1 MYLTRACSVV
11 VLSLLA
17 IPTSAQQPDTSQ
29 PNVVDSLPSTH
40 KVTLN
45 FREQEWLSVLKWLA
59 NELQLNLDWQTLPEG
74 HLNLHSERE
83 FEIGEAED
91 LINMQLLARGFTLL
105 RRDEVLRVVPLKN
118 IDITLVPYLDPQQLE
133 SSHPHQFVRVSFS
146 LDWMIADDA
155 AKEFLPLLSPYGT
168 LFALSSANR
177 LEAMDAVVNLR
188 EISRLVKRAETDEVR
203 RERIAEFPLKYRKAD
218 EVAVKVRQLIGLP
231 PDGTPSTSAQTQ
243 LDIEQARFKAEA
255 VKQMGDSAKELLTD
269 KKPTVFVSVN
279 EKENSILVNAPP
291 NKMDV
296 IRQAIE
302 ALDKPLPEG
311 TTPWETLS
319 RVKVHEVSGFD
330 PDTITK
336 LLTSL
341 QEQGNLSKNARIQYE
356 ATYNRLIVF
365 ASPDDQLTIAQVIES
380 FRAQKRE
387 SVVVALANVDP
398 IYAAKAI
405 QLILKPV
412 PPTASATTSPVGK
425 FQAEADPDHQRLLL
439 WATAEEVKEVREFLT
454 RLGES
459 FSPVDADAKVRIV
472 NLQGT
477 DLKAISPRLE
487 ELWRNVSDVPLII
500 EPNVAKEPTD
510 KATTSEVPSSVPST
524 VDSNSSHIS
533 DPNTVLKTNNTPTSL
548 ISARIAE
555 LSSTDNDSPSKDS
568 NQSDVP
574 PLRIIEG
581 ENGEAIILSRD
592 PRVVESARLLLS
604 QLTKSENNIRAISLK
619 HSQAN
624 SVKLQLDAMLQT
636 ATTATV
642 AKLSSAKTLKI
653 DADSRTNRLL
663 IQNASASQW
672 DLINDL
678 VPVLD
683 QPTEGDQPMVR
694 KVVTYRFKFRNAT
707 QVVDVVKDVFRD
719 LLSINDRAFSSST
732 AINRTVGYN
741 RNLAATASNPE
752 YQGLLAVA
760 VDKDSNILIISAPAY
775 LADEVLDLVEAI
787 DTPSDGNAV
796 AIVPFPSN
804 QSKTKPQSPS
814 LLKILSEG
822 GKR

>member
-1 MYLTRACSVV
+1 
-11 VLSLLA
+11 
-17 IPTSAQQPDTSQ
+17 
-29 PNVVDSLPSTH
+29 
-40 KVTLN
+40 
-45 FREQEWLSVLKWLA
+45 
-59 NELQLNLDWQTLPEG
+59 
-74 HLNLHSERE
+74 
-83 FEIGEAED
+83 
-91 LINMQLLARGFTLL
+91 
-105 RRDEVLRVVPLKN
+105 
-118 IDITLVPYLDPQQLE
+118 
-133 SSHPHQFVRVSFS
+133 
-146 LDWMIADDA
+146 
-155 AKEFLPLLSPYGT
+155 
-168 LFALSSANR
+168 
-177 LEAMDAVVNLR
+177 
-188 EISRLVKRAETDEVR
+188 
-203 RERIAEFPLKYRKAD
+203 
-218 EVAVKVRQLIGLP
+218 
-231 PDGTPSTSAQTQ
+231 
-243 LDIEQARFKAEA
+243 
-255 VKQMGDSAKELLTD
+255 
-269 KKPTVFVSVN
+269 
-279 EKENSILVNAPP
+279 
-291 NKMDV
+291 
-296 IRQAIE
+296 
-302 ALDKPLPEG
+302 
-311 TTPWETLS
+311 
-319 RVKVHEVSGFD
+319 
-330 PDTITK
+330 
-336 LLTSL
+336 
-341 QEQGNLSKNARIQYE
+341 
-356 ATYNRLIVF
+356 
-365 ASPDDQLTIAQVIES
+365 
-380 FRAQKRE
+380 
-387 SVVVALANVDP
+387 
-398 IYAAKAI
+398 
-405 QLILKPV
+405 
-412 PPTASATTSPVGK
+412 
-425 FQAEADPDHQRLLL
+425 
-439 WATAEEVKEVREFLT
+439 
-454 RLGES
+454 
-459 FSPVDADAKVRIV
+459 
-472 NLQGT
+472 
-477 DLKAISPRLE
+477 
-487 ELWRNVSDVPLII
+487 
-500 EPNVAKEPTD
+500 
-510 KATTSEVPSSVPST
+510 
-524 VDSNSSHIS
+524 
-533 DPNTVLKTNNTPTSL
+533 L

-592 PRVVESARLLLS
+592 PRVVESARILLS
-604 QLTKSENNIRAISLK
+604 QLTRSENNIRAISLK

-760 VDKDSNILIISAPAY
+760 VDKDANILIISAPAY